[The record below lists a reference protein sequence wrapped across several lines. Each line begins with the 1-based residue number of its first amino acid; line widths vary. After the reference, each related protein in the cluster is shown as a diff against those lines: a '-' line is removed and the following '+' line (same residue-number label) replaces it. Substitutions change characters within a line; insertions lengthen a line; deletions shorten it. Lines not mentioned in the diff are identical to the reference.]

1 MNSDKVNYQML
12 KQEDLPYLEEL
23 LLDSEL
29 KLGLVCAETA
39 VKRAE
44 RLILSNECNRIECD
58 CTVLQEQI
66 EYLREQEQEQEL
78 TVTDSIVNSTFD
90 RMDNDGTCM
99 QH

>member
-23 LLDSEL
+23 LIDSEL
-29 KLGLVCAETA
+29 KWGLVEAETA
-39 VKRAE
+39 VKCAE
-44 RLILSNECNRIECD
+44 YHILNNECNRIECD

-99 QH
+99 QD

>member
-1 MNSDKVNYQML
+1 MNSDKVNYQIL

-39 VKRAE
+39 VKCAE
-44 RLILSNECNRIECD
+44 RLILSNECNKIKCD

-66 EYLREQEQEQEL
+66 EYLREQEQEL
-78 TVTDSIVNSTFD
+78 TIIDSIVNSTFD
-90 RMDNDGTCM
+90 RMDEQSAFM